1 MGYTD
6 LSQTPH
12 FFDMLLL
19 REWIAKF
26 PSDPTHHT
34 TPTRRYTSLLLVCLT
49 GEVYGRTITRKNT
62 ARMVYRTHEMSASD
76 EPSADSNKLVSEKQ
90 HPLIKSTHLI
100 FFKIADYIDVEF
112 QHMDKN
118 FLLIFHNSECC
129 FDFLLATL
137 IFMSELFVM
146 VNLFDESKG
155 NCKDD
160 GNQPKNIWMATLLC
174 ALYAANVGTIKFYQA
189 FPYELVGTD
198 PERVKTAYQE
208 FNRRR
213 RNTVETDEP
222 SSDTSFTTSPIDCL
236 DNSSLSDHPAQSL
249 MKGAASSSSPLP
261 DIESDSRYISSNPMS
276 GLITHILHPKP
287 SVDKFVKYSKSAVSY
302 LYIYSVATLLQLNNL
317 LLLLVIGSVLGT
329 AQTFR
334 ELISSFISVELI
346 TNVHEIVPRA
356 LYLCDKSP
364 THFNKSRVQLEYE
377 LELAGILP
385 IGQIK
390 EPDENGKGGIHR
402 YSSKVRKKLLFWI
415 IFCFVYSL
423 FLLTTKGCNWY
434 RTVYN

>member
-1 MGYTD
+1 V
-6 LSQTPH
+6 LH
-12 FFDMLLL
+12 
-19 REWIAKF
+19 
-26 PSDPTHHT
+26 THLA
-34 TPTRRYTSLLLVCLT
+34 R
-49 GEVYGRTITRKNT
+49 
-62 ARMVYRTHEMSASD
+62 RMVYRTHEMADSE
-76 EPSADSNKLVSEKQ
+76 EPSTDSHKLLTDHQ
-90 HPLIKSTHLI
+90 YPLIKSTHLI

-112 QHMDKN
+112 QHTDKN
-118 FLLIFHNSECC
+118 FFLIFHNSECC
-129 FDFLLATL
+129 FDFLLAIL
-137 IFMSELFVM
+137 IFISELFVM

-160 GNQPKNIWMATLLC
+160 GSQPQNIWMACILC

-198 PERVKTAYQE
+198 PESVKTAYQE
-208 FNRRR
+208 FNRQR
-213 RNTVETDEP
+213 RNTLETMEP
-222 SSDTSFTTSPIDCL
+222 SFTSSSINCL
-236 DNSSLSDHPAQSL
+236 DNSSLSDHPTQSL
-249 MKGAASSSSPLP
+249 MKNDASSSPIA
-261 DIESDSRYISSNPMS
+261 DIENTDTRFLSSNPMS
-276 GLITHILHPKP
+276 GLISHILHPKP
-287 SVDKFVKYSKSAVSY
+287 TVDKFVKYSKSAVSY

-317 LLLLVIGSVLGT
+317 LLLLVIGGVLGT

-356 LYLCDKSP
+356 LYLRDKSP

-385 IGQIK
+385 VGQIK
-390 EPDENGKGGIHR
+390 EPDENGKGGLHR
-402 YSSKVRKKLLFWI
+402 YSSKVRKKILFWI